1 MFRIESSE
9 FLSEDVPAEAQSQT
23 QPAWQELLSAPS
35 AVATDELDVVIRA
48 DDSAGREVR
57 CSACG
62 ETFAGGG
69 PTAYADRRP
78 LCDRCVFD
86 HDAQLAM
93 VLAAVSVLRAFAASE
108 PSAADQQA
116 ALDLLRFARL
126 YETFAAK
133 HGGARREPQL
143 PMPSA

>member
-9 FLSEDVPAEAQSQT
+9 FLSEDAPAQAQD
-23 QPAWQELLSAPS
+23 QPAWQELMGAPS
-35 AVATDELDVVIRA
+35 VVAADELDVVIRV
-48 DDSAGREVR
+48 DDSAGLEVR

-62 ETFAGGG
+62 ESFVGGG
-69 PTAYADRRP
+69 PTAFADRRP

-93 VLAAVSVLRAFAASE
+93 VLAAVSVLRAFAAPQPSE
-108 PSAADQQA
+108 ADRQA

-126 YETFAAK
+126 YDAFAAK
-133 HGGARREPQL
+133 HGTRREPQL